1 MDLMYSNNIDTKY
14 SRSQIANLNKV
25 FFASDVNAKIVLT
38 DESGNEGRGR
48 KTTTSSPMLFFPG
61 TFIDHGNLQR
71 WYCPVLFSKIGNP
84 RNYTAAS
91 DNAPDS
97 YFNPY
102 TVQTS
107 NGKNYYLLIM
117 NSGAYN
123 NGIFFFYGAEGLVY
137 RQFTTNQNPCIDI
150 ENIVYGTTNQNDTAL
165 FDLLYS
171 YVPD

>member
-1 MDLMYSNNIDTKY
+1 MYSNNIDTKY

-25 FFASDVNAKIVLT
+25 FFASNVNAKFVLG
-38 DESGNEGRGR
+38 DAASNERRGR
-48 KTTTSSPMLFFPG
+48 KITTSSPMLFFPG

-84 RNYTAAS
+84 RNYTAATDS
-91 DNAPDS
+91 GVDN
-97 YFNPY
+97 YFNSY

-107 NGKNYYLLIM
+107 NGKNCYLLIM
-117 NSGAYN
+117 NSGSYN
-123 NGIFFFYGAEGLVY
+123 SGIFFFYGADGLVY
-137 RQFTTNQNPCIDI
+137 RQLPTNQNPCIDI
-150 ENIVYGTTNQNDTAL
+150 ENIIYGTTNQNDTAL